1 MFVHYTKDLVDYT
14 TDWSGISRNDGS
26 TCRTRTVL
34 YCIDVAR
41 PLANGTQKR
50 CTEINHET
58 LRACRVLCSSSE
70 PNGAGNSGKN
80 LKKVL
85 YKLAPCACGEFR
97 SYLEE
102 NKHRLPVFENFEK
115 LNCQL
120 SVSFIRLVSNKMADT
135 PAFHTRIAARGWVS
149 RVSSKLDNLC
159 RDPNVNVIKLSDA
172 ISEFDIRIN
181 RLESR

>member
-1 MFVHYTKDLVDYT
+1 MDCVVFVHYTKDLVDYT
-14 TDWSGISRNDGS
+14 TDWSGISRNGGS
-26 TCRTRTVL
+26 TCRTCTVL

-70 PNGAGNSGKN
+70 HNGAGNSGKN
-80 LKKVL
+80 LKKLL

-102 NKHRLPVFENFEK
+102 NKHRLPVFEK

-120 SVSFIRLVSNKMADT
+120 SLSLSVSFVSCQQN
-135 PAFHTRIAARGWVS
+135 G
-149 RVSSKLDNLC
+149 
-159 RDPNVNVIKLSDA
+159 
-172 ISEFDIRIN
+172 
-181 RLESR
+181 

>member
-14 TDWSGISRNDGS
+14 TDWSGISRNGGS
-26 TCRTRTVL
+26 TCRTCTVL

-41 PLANGTQKR
+41 SLANGTQKR

-58 LRACRVLCSSSE
+58 LRPCRVRLQNITVPE
-70 PNGAGNSGKN
+70 PGKN

-85 YKLAPCACGEFR
+85 YKLAPCKLAPCECGEFR

-120 SVSFIRLVSNKMADT
+120 SVSFVSCQTKWL
-135 PAFHTRIAARGWVS
+135 TRQHFVLA
-149 RVSSKLDNLC
+149 
-159 RDPNVNVIKLSDA
+159 
-172 ISEFDIRIN
+172 
-181 RLESR
+181 